1 MSDTHQG
8 SGESEPAPAPTPE
21 PAPTVALAQ
30 QGVRPRAQL
39 LPRRSYIPLTALVV
53 VSTVMAGLGLASTR
67 GWLDAEAVAPA
78 STPAACRSDLAPGD
92 PTIWTGPK
100 TPASEAVFGENTANL
115 PYPGI
120 PGREGFVFWSDI
132 QANNFSDML
141 GRAPWLDEQRDQWR
155 DYFADLQ
162 EGLAREGADLLV
174 VIAPSSGTVY
184 PEMLPDWSQPLRGLT
199 HFDQLLAVSGDL
211 PIVDTRG
218 VLMDAAKDDWV
229 YSAVN
234 SHWTPYGATVAWG
247 AISDCLQDLYPDS
260 EYDGMASAEVASIEA
275 QSPPNEFAEWGVET
289 PRDDWTVPTLDPELA
304 TTTRTASDGTE
315 SELAWPGGVDILELP
330 VTTSGGEMPKTALVV
345 GDSQGTALSSL
356 WAASFES
363 TVQIR
368 HFLDTPSQRAHVL
381 DAARQSD
388 VDLVVFE
395 LTERYLSLQPPTIL
409 N

>member
-1 MSDTHQG
+1 MSDTPKA
-8 SGESEPAPAPTPE
+8 SGETEPSEAPAPTP
-21 PAPTVALAQ
+21 AQ
-30 QGVRPRAQL
+30 PGVRPRAQL
-39 LPRRSYIPLTALVV
+39 LPRRSYVPLTALVV
-53 VSTVMAGLGLASTR
+53 VSAVMAGLGFASTR
-67 GWLDAEAVAPA
+67 GWLDAEAATA
-78 STPAACRSDLAPGD
+78 AKTPATCRSDVAPGD

-100 TPASEAVFGENTANL
+100 TPASEAVFAEHTTDL
-115 PYPGI
+115 PYPGV
-120 PGREGFVFWSDI
+120 PGQDGFVFWSDL

-141 GRAPWLDEQRDQWR
+141 GRAPWLDAQRDQWR

-162 EGLAREGADLLV
+162 EGLEREGADLLV

-199 HFDQLLAVSGDL
+199 HFDQLLSVSGDL

-218 VLMDAAKDDWV
+218 VLRDAAEDEWV

-234 SHWTPYGATVAWG
+234 SHWTPYGATVAWD

-260 EYDGMASAEVASIEA
+260 EYDGMASVEAASVEV
-275 QSPPNEFAEWGVET
+275 QSPPNEFAQWGVEA
-289 PRDDWTVPTLDPELA
+289 PRDDWTVPTLEQTLA
-304 TTTRTASDGTE
+304 TTTRTSADGTASD
-315 SELAWPGGVDILELP
+315 LAWPGGVDILELP

-368 HFLDTPSQRAHVL
+368 HHLDDVSQRANVL

-388 VDLVVFE
+388 VDLVVYE